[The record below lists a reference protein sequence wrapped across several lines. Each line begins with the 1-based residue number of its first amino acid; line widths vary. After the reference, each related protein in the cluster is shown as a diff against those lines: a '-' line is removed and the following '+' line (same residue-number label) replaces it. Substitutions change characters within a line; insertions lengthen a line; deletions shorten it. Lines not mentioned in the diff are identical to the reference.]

1 MCGRYELHSHPAAIA
16 LAFGLAH
23 PPDVHARYNIAPTTD
38 VPVVRVNADGHRE
51 LVRMRWGL
59 VPRWAKDPAIGARMI
74 NARGETIAEK
84 PSFRMAYRRHRC
96 LLPADGF
103 YEWMPVPGAS
113 GASARK
119 QPVHVG
125 MKDGALFG
133 MAGLYE
139 RWRSEEGEILDTCTI
154 VTTEANER
162 LRSVHDRMPLIV
174 APGEYARWL
183 DPARDEAADLLVPFP
198 SEAMAYYPISARVNN
213 VHHDDASLIL
223 HTPPP
228 PPDATD
234 TPDQAL
240 PPPHPPEQES
250 LF

>member
-59 VPRWAKDPAIGARMI
+59 VPRWAKDPAIGAKMI

-84 PSFRMAYRRHRC
+84 PSFRMSYRRHRC

-103 YEWMPVPGAS
+103 YEWMPLPGAG
-113 GASARK
+113 GAPARK

-139 RWRSEEGEILDTCTI
+139 RWRSAEGEILDTCTI
-154 VTTEANER
+154 VTTAANER

-174 APGEYARWL
+174 APEHYARWL
-183 DPARDEAADLLVPFP
+183 DPALPDAGDLIVPFP
-198 SEAMAYYPISARVNN
+198 SEAMAYYPVSARVNN

-228 PPDATD
+228 PSDPTG
-234 TPDQAL
+234 TPDRVT